1 MMTASVDPI
10 PKEVRYFQGRRA
22 GLITRALAA
31 AIDIGVVAVAMAAA
45 YIGYSAVLFLFR
57 PARFQLPTPSWQ
69 VTVIVGYIFLTL
81 YLTGSWHSGGR
92 TYGCHVMGLRV
103 VDRLGQRL
111 GWTLAFLRAV
121 LCAIFPIGLV
131 WAAISRENRSIQDL
145 IVRTSVIYD
154 WDVRPRARG

>member
-1 MMTASVDPI
+1 MTAGVDPI
-10 PKEVRYFQGRRA
+10 PKEVRSFQGRRA
-22 GLITRALAA
+22 GLISRALAA
-31 AIDIGVVAVAMAAA
+31 AIDFGVVVIAMAAA
-45 YIGYSAVLFLFR
+45 YFGYAAVLFLFR

-69 VTVIVGYIFLTL
+69 LTVIVGYIFLTL

-92 TYGCHVMGLRV
+92 TYGCHVIGLRV
-103 VDRLGQRL
+103 VNRLGLRL

>member
-1 MMTASVDPI
+1 MTAGVDPI
-10 PKEVRYFQGRRA
+10 PKEVRPFQGRRA
-22 GLITRALAA
+22 GLISRALAA
-31 AIDIGVVAVAMAAA
+31 AIDFGVVVIAMAAA
-45 YIGYSAVLFLFR
+45 YFGYAAVLFLFR

-69 VTVIVGYIFLTL
+69 LTVIVGYVFLTL

-103 VDRLGQRL
+103 VNRLGQRL
-111 GWTLAFLRAV
+111 SWAPAFLRAV
-121 LCAIFPIGLV
+121 LCAIFPIGWLWV
-131 WAAISRENRSIQDL
+131 AVSRENRSIQDL